1 MPRVTTKIAATKIP
15 AVTVNLEKI
24 SAETTSNQSWEMAN
38 NTHKIVIVR
47 QAIIPISCVFLHN
60 NDKGFAL
67 PKE

>member
-1 MPRVTTKIAATKIP
+1 
-15 AVTVNLEKI
+15 LEKI